1 VTALGTRGGSWSA
14 SEWPLY
20 DLNLPYTY
28 ASCTSEIGRWLSI
41 NGDRQMTALKLT
53 SRSLETG
60 E

>member
-1 VTALGTRGGSWSA
+1 VQLLINGFGLMTAFNRMPSVVNPASVT
-14 SEWPLY
+14 PV
-20 DLNLPYTY
+20 
-28 ASCTSEIGRWLSI
+28 GRWLSI

>member
-1 VTALGTRGGSWSA
+1 MMLVPA
-14 SEWPLY
+14 SLSQILFFWRQLVCLQSLINVSRETG
-20 DLNLPYTY
+20 N
-28 ASCTSEIGRWLSI
+28 GRWLSI

>member
-1 VTALGTRGGSWSA
+1 LGTRGGSWSA